1 MTSSLVL
8 LGDSLVDTGNTTALA
23 RLVRQDPFAA
33 ALYNGGGN
41 RKASD
46 GPVLAEQIALRLGA
60 RLGSTTRVNLLSL
73 PLQRLA
79 GGFDSSTQLW
89 NFAYAGASSGLA
101 GSRRAGLARFP
112 LGLVSQALVVA
123 ANAPRRADV
132 DALIVAGSNDLIDL
146 VDRPGRVL
154 RVLRTAG
161 RRDDRNLIRQQAR
174 RIVANTRRAVD
185 TISGNPSRGGFA
197 IDEAV
202 ILGLSPLS
210 QTPVVREVAA
220 GLQPALGRGL
230 RGFVDQTARLVNRQL
245 KRRYNSPRRDDG
257 VEVIDGFQVWNSVAR
272 PRFLDDV
279 HPTAATAGRLA
290 DAVVQRIAASADL
303 SSYGF
308 SA

>member
-23 RLVRQDPFAA
+23 RLVGQDPFAA

-60 RLGSTTRVNLLSL
+60 RLGSTTEVNLLSL
-73 PLQRLA
+73 PLQHLA
-79 GGFDSSTQLW
+79 GGFGSSTQLW
-89 NFAYAGASSGLA
+89 NFAYAGATSGLA
-101 GSRRAGLARFP
+101 GSRREGLAGFP
-112 LGLVSQALVVA
+112 LGLVSQARVVA

-132 DALIVAGSNDLIDL
+132 DALINAGGNDLIAL

-154 RVLRTAG
+154 RALRSAG
-161 RRDDRNLIRQQAR
+161 RRDDRLLSRQQAR

-197 IDEAV
+197 IDEVV
-202 ILGLSPLS
+202 ILGLPPLG
-210 QTPVVREVAA
+210 QTPAVRAVAA
-220 GLQPALGRGL
+220 GLPPSLGRGL
-230 RGFVDQTARLVNRQL
+230 RRFVDQTARRVNRQL

-257 VEVIDGFQVWNSVAR
+257 VEVIDGFKVWNSVAR